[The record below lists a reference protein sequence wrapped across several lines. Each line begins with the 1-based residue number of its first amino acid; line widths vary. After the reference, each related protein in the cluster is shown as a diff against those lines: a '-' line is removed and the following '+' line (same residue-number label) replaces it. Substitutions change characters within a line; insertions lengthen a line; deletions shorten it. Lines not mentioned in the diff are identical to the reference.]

1 MSDELL
7 DRLGT
12 YFLHFNIGAR
22 YGITF
27 DDFVGR
33 VQRGVWVAWLAA

>member
-12 YFLHFNIGAR
+12 YFIHFDIGAR

-33 VQRGVWVAWLAA
+33 VQRRVWVAWLA